1 MPYIYPGMDFR
12 WGHQRSAW
20 FFMVDDTSSLPN
32 GKTKDGTRTPGVS
45 GDLTRGEKVARC
57 DESDRFL
64 IHARALASLV
74 EYGHSQGMAEDVI
87 AHELAMLGLGD
98 VRLDAF
104 DSFISMNRFAKLIR
118 RFGRLL
124 GNEAIGLDAANPLHF
139 SSLGAFGNAVIS
151 APNLD
156 AALQV
161 LCRYMRLYAD
171 VSFASTT
178 VGEEHVSFE
187 WAYSPL
193 IVARDVMCDRAARMF
208 LTHMRDLFGPNW
220 APVQVALQR
229 PRPTDLRP
237 YRNALCA
244 DVGFDAPLNRIVL
257 RRSDL
262 DLPNV
267 RADRHAHEVAV
278 ALADRMMAERRI
290 PDDLSI
296 RAREDI
302 MHHLVDEGPNIN
314 ETARRLGVSPRS
326 LQRRLDELG
335 TNYQRLSDEARQR
348 LAEEFLVQTRLPM
361 GEIAYRLGFANQANL
376 TRACKRWF
384 GASPRQVRAT
394 AD

>member
-1 MPYIYPGMDFR
+1 
-12 WGHQRSAW
+12 
-20 FFMVDDTSSLPN
+20 MVDDTFSPPN
-32 GKTKDGTRTPGVS
+32 GKTKDSARTSAVS
-45 GDLTRGEKVARC
+45 RRQTVGEAVGRE

-74 EYGHSQGMAEDVI
+74 EYGQSQGLSDEVI
-87 AHELAMLGLGD
+87 AQELAMLGLDD
-98 VRLDAF
+98 VRVDAF
-104 DSFISMNRFAKLIR
+104 DSFISMSRFAKLIR

-124 GNEAIGLDAANPLHF
+124 DNEAIGLDVANPLHF
-139 SSLGAFGNAVIS
+139 SSLGALGNAVVS

-156 AALQV
+156 MALQV

-193 IVARDVMCDRAARMF
+193 IIARDVMCDRAARMF
-208 LTHMRDLFGPNW
+208 LTHMRDLFGRDWVPI
-220 APVQVALQR
+220 QVNLQR
-229 PRPTDLRP
+229 PRPTDPRP
-237 YRNALCA
+237 YRDALCA
-244 DVGFDAPLNRIVL
+244 NVGFEAPLNRIVL

-278 ALADRMMAERRI
+278 VLADRMMAERRI

-335 TNYQRLSDEARQR
+335 TTYQRLSDEARQR
-348 LAEEFLVQTRLPM
+348 LAEEFLVQTKLPV

-384 GASPRQVRAT
+384 GRSPRQVRAE
-394 AD
+394 AG